1 MKKVKVEERS
11 IINISEV
18 AKMMGVS
25 VSQVRRLIRGAGLP
39 HAQLVKRGRLY
50 FVKEVVMAW
59 WAEHSKGGTVR

>member
-1 MKKVKVEERS
+1 MKKAKAEVRN

-50 FVKEVVMAW
+50 FVKEVVLAW
-59 WAEHSKGGTVR
+59 WAEHTKGGTAQ